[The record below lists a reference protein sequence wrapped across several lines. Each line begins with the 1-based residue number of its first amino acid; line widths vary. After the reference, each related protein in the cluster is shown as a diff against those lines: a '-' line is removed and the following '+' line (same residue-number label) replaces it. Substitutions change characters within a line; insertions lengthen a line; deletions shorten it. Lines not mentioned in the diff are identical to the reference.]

1 MQVIDPISLRQRI
14 VMRNGAVCVA
24 ELYDLLALG
33 PSGAMGYVLEAI
45 DPERVIATPHESA
58 DDGRLLLLQL
68 CERQAA
74 WITAQ
79 SMTLT
84 QFFAQG
90 ALKREGKLN

>member
-33 PSGAMGYVLEAI
+33 PSGAMGYVLDAI

-58 DDGRLLLLQL
+58 DDGRLLLLRVRDRL
-68 CERQAA
+68 LPFAGLLAVSAVVLAERAGHA
-74 WITAQ
+74 P
-79 SMTLT
+79 
-84 QFFAQG
+84 
-90 ALKREGKLN
+90 R